1 MSMSDNIKKRSVL
14 ITGHRTS
21 VSLEQPFW
29 HALKEI
35 ADRRHIS
42 VNKLVE
48 EIDSQRKGNLSSAIR
63 VFVLDSLKQAKSAGP
78 DPA

>member
-1 MSMSDNIKKRSVL
+1 MTDDIKKRSVL

-35 ADRRHIS
+35 ADRRRVSI
-42 VNKLVE
+42 NKLVE

-63 VFVLDSLKQAKSAGP
+63 VYVLDSLMRTKRPERGSV
-78 DPA
+78 